1 MSDTNNTQLEGQS
14 TEPQGTQQAEPTQGG
29 STYTPPATQADL
41 DRIVENRLQRE
52 RQKYSDY
59 DQLKAQAEQMQG
71 LVAERDSLRSQLETA
86 NSELS
91 TYKANDQRRQW
102 AVEVAQETGVP
113 ADVLRGDSKEDM
125 LAHASSLKSYLMPSA
140 PRVGSDG
147 RQPQNQAKP
156 TLQQS
161 FAEALGKIS

>member
-1 MSDTNNTQLEGQS
+1 MSDTNNTPLEGQQ
-14 TEPQGTQQAEPTQGG
+14 TEPQGTQAEPTQGG

-161 FAEALGKIS
+161 FAEALSKLS

>member
-1 MSDTNNTQLEGQS
+1 MSESQNTQAQVQA
-14 TEPQGTQQAEPTQGG
+14 EPQQQAEPTQGA

-59 DQLKAQAEQMQG
+59 DQLKAQVAQLDG
-71 LVAERDSLRSQLETA
+71 LVAERDALRSQLETA
-86 NSELS
+86 NNELDNFRS
-91 TYKANDQRRQW
+91 NDQKRQW
-102 AVEVAQETGVP
+102 ASEVEQETGVP
-113 ADVLRGDSKEDM
+113 ADIVRGDSKEDM
-125 LAHASSLKSYLMPSA
+125 LAHATSIKDHLVPAA
-140 PRVGSDG
+140 PRIGSDG

-161 FAEALGKIS
+161 FADMMNNLV